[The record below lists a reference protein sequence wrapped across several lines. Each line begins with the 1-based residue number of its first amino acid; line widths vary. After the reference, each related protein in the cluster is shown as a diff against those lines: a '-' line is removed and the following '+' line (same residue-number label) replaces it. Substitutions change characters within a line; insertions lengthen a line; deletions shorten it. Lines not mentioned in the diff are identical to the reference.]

1 MYALELYTLQ
11 HKHIRILDLV
21 CYHLSCMYKGPVG
34 TRRNNNVIIISKRRR
49 DVVLR

>member
-34 TRRNNNVIIISKRRR
+34 TRCNVIIISKRRR